1 MTTKKQVNK
10 KEKRKF
16 HINQKLIISL
26 IIIFIGLYIGM
37 VIIAIFG
44 YNPLTLFTAT
54 WEGNFSSLKE
64 FGNFLSVFTWMT
76 FIGLGALVSFRA
88 KIFNIGIFAQM
99 VAGGL
104 FGYLFAA
111 LVVWPGR
118 IGVMF
123 SILIP
128 VATGIFIA
136 LLIAFLK
143 NQYNINIVVSS
154 IMLNWIVFWIYRYF
168 RNPINAPYLFNG
180 GSVPM
185 NIDPSNSLRFDW
197 LTNLFP
203 GSTINIGI
211 ILLIIIVPLI
221 WFLYSK
227 TSFGIKQ
234 GIIASSEDISL
245 YSGINYKSEIYKAMA
260 LSGALSGLAGAT
272 FYLGTNQSL
281 PVVGNDLPLEPFN
294 GITIA
299 LIGFNNPIGAV
310 FGSLFISLFENAKV
324 YLNVYSDE
332 NIVDFIMGI
341 IVLFISGANY
351 FLIYSPQTKIFNWIN
366 KKQEIKLEQKTNTKD
381 MKKDKTIETKNQYK
395 DQKKQKEYKII
406 ALEKGKKANTV
417 YKQQYLKIKNRK
429 KNKHE
434 EKVDKGGNSE

>member
-1 MTTKKQVNK
+1 MTTKKQVSK
-10 KEKRKF
+10 KSKRKI
-16 HINQKLIISL
+16 HINQKLVISL
-26 IIIFIGLYIGM
+26 VIILIGLYIGM
-37 VIIAIFG
+37 LIIAIFG
-44 YNPLTLFTAT
+44 YNPLALFTAT
-54 WEGNFSSLKE
+54 WEGNFSGVKE
-64 FGNFLSVFTWMT
+64 FGNFLSTFTWMS
-76 FIGLGALVSFRA
+76 FIGLGALVAFRA

-118 IGVMF
+118 IGVLF

-128 VATGIFIA
+128 LFTGVAIA

-143 NQYNINIVVSS
+143 NRYNINIVVSS
-154 IMLNWIVFWIYRYF
+154 IMLNWIVFWVYRYF
-168 RNPINAPYLFNG
+168 RNPVNASYLFNG

-185 NIDPSNSLRFDW
+185 NIDASNSLRFDW
-197 LTNLFP
+197 LTSIFP
-203 GSTINIGI
+203 ESSINIGI
-211 ILLIIIVPLI
+211 ILLIFVIPLI

-245 YSGINYKSEIYKAMA
+245 YSGINYKGEVYKAMA

-299 LIGFNNPIGAV
+299 LIGFNTPIGAV
-310 FGSLFISLFENAKV
+310 FGSVFISLFENAKV
-324 YLNVYSDE
+324 YLDVYSDK

-351 FLIYSPQTKIFNWIN
+351 FLIYSPQTRIFNWIN
-366 KKQEIKLEQKTNTKD
+366 KKEEKVIGPMVINNLEDNNLED
-381 MKKDKTIETKNQYK
+381 NINPKKNS
-395 DQKKQKEYKII
+395 KEEKYKII

-417 YKQQYLKIKNRK
+417 YRQQYLKIKNNKRQK
-429 KNKHE
+429 KYQDHE
-434 EKVDKGGNSE
+434 KGGNDE

>member
-1 MTTKKQVNK
+1 MATKKHVNK
-10 KEKRKF
+10 NKKRKF
-16 HINQKLIISL
+16 HFNQKLIISL
-26 IIIFIGLYIGM
+26 IIILIGLYIGM
-37 VIIAIFG
+37 LIIAIFG
-44 YNPLTLFTAT
+44 YNPFTLFTAT
-54 WEGNFSSLKE
+54 WEGNFTSLKE

-76 FIGLGALVSFRA
+76 FIGLGALVAFRA

-118 IGVMF
+118 IGVLF

-143 NQYNINIVVSS
+143 NRYNINVVVSS

-168 RNPINAPYLFNG
+168 RNPVNAPYLFNG
-180 GSVPM
+180 GTVPM

-197 LTNLFP
+197 LTSLFP
-203 GSTINIGI
+203 ESSINIGI
-211 ILLIIIVPLI
+211 ILLVIIVPII
-221 WFLYSK
+221 WFLYAK

-234 GIIASSEDISL
+234 GIIASSENISL
-245 YSGINYKSEIYKAMA
+245 YSGINYKKEIYKAMA

-272 FYLGTNQSL
+272 FYLGTNQTL

-299 LIGFNNPIGAV
+299 LIGFNSPIGAV
-310 FGSLFISLFENAKV
+310 FGAIFISLFENAKI
-324 YLNVYSDE
+324 YLDVYSDQ

-351 FLIYSPQTKIFNWIN
+351 FLIYSPQTKIINWVKRKDEKNFTSSTIN
-366 KKQEIKLEQKTNTKD
+366 SLNADNSRDNFGESEKKKEQ
-381 MKKDKTIETKNQYK
+381 
-395 DQKKQKEYKII
+395 EYKII
-406 ALEKGKKANTV
+406 ALEKGKKADTV
-417 YKQQYLKIKNRK
+417 YKQQYLKMKNSK
-429 KNKHE
+429 KHKKHHNNK
-434 EKVDKGGNSE
+434 KGENNE